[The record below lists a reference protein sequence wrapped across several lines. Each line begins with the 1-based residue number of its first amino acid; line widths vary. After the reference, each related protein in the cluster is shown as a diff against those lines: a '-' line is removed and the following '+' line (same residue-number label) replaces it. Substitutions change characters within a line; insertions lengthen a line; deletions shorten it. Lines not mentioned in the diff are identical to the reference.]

1 MMGNRTVRSYSKLYG
16 SPEDLDL
23 WSAGISELPLAGSM
37 VGPTFACIIG
47 KQFHNFRWMEPSHGH
62 AFPGL
67 ETGSGM
73 REEAGPHHL
82 LESRCN

>member
-1 MMGNRTVRSYSKLYG
+1 MMGNKTVRSYSKLYG
-16 SPEDLDL
+16 SPEDVDL
-23 WSAGISELPLAGSM
+23 WSAGISELPLPGSM

-47 KQFHNFRWMEPSHGH
+47 KQFHNFRWVEPSHGY

-73 REEAGPHHL
+73 REEADPHHS
-82 LESRCN
+82 LESRWN